1 LSSTAFTALDPMSSP
16 INVLLRRKNTGV
28 SPFPRSVLEKGKA
41 GTSLA
46 VSRKATNLAEEDRF
60 VYSGAESAKHS
71 HYRIV
76 GR

>member
-1 LSSTAFTALDPMSSP
+1 MAFTALDPMSSP
-16 INVLLRRKNTGV
+16 IKVLLRRKNTVV
-28 SPFPRSVLEKGKA
+28 SPLPRSTPEKGKA

-60 VYSGAESAKHS
+60 IHSGAESAKHN